1 MCLYS
6 QVSQY
11 RPKHLHV
18 IIKSNENESN
28 TGSVLERRK
37 PRRRERVCLL
47 WDLCEVGWC
56 VRCSGS
62 ADGGSAGRIGMSRK
76 RKREAA
82 GPVVMRIPV
91 ALVRIARI
99 ALVILVGC
107 FVEADARHRGRLTV
121 SSVDEAQGIAVRHI
135 PKTNENQ
142 MKDKQGNLVRS

>member
-1 MCLYS
+1 MCHYS

-18 IIKSNENESN
+18 TIKSNENESN

-37 PRRRERVCLL
+37 PRPRERVCLL
-47 WDLCEVGWC
+47 WDLCV

-99 ALVILVGC
+99 VLVILVGC

-135 PKTNENQ
+135 PKTT
-142 MKDKQGNLVRS
+142 KIK